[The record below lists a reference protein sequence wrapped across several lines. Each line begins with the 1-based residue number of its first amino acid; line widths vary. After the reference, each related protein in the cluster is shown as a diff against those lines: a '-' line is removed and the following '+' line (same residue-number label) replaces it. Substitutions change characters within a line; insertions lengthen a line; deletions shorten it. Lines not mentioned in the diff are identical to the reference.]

1 MRLAAIVMGLLLA
14 GCAAQPVLPKPPV
27 NIPATPTQAGGMDEV
42 DSGGCVTG
50 GCSGQLCVDASA
62 GDVVST
68 CEWTEAYG
76 CYQKA
81 GVCARLESGKCGW
94 VPTKELNV
102 CLEKAKRG
110 LTQ

>member
-1 MRLAAIVMGLLLA
+1 MMKNLFVVAFGLMLAA
-14 GCAAQPVLPKPPV
+14 CAAQPIAPKPPV
-27 NIPATPTQAGGMDEV
+27 LMIPAGPSDAGGMDEV

-50 GCSGQLCVDASA
+50 GCSGQLCVDASR

-81 GVCARLESGKCGW
+81 GVCARLGNGQCGW
-94 VPTKELNV
+94 VPTKELNA
-102 CLEKAKRG
+102 CLDGVKK
-110 LTQ
+110 